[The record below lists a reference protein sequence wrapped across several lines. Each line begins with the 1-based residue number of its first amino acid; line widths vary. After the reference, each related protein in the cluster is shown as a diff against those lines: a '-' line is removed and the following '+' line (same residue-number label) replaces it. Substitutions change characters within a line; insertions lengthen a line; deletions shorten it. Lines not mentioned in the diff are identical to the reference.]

1 MINLLS
7 SNILH
12 LIVLLFVL
20 ISCQNKNEKINEI
33 KLTVNYIGEIEGGEV
48 RLQKVSSAY
57 SIELYKSENFNN
69 NKIVFDISLL
79 ESTLF
84 RLDILGKESI
94 DLILNNTDVNVNIDN
109 SSSEFKYT
117 IEGSFD
123 TDVLKNIGKIISN
136 YKYGIRQINQ
146 KFIKSSQEKNY
157 KVLNELRYDANILKI
172 DFEKYL
178 KKYLRTV
185 NNSLAVII
193 TSDYLDID
201 NNISFW
207 DSTLIKYRD
216 NFSYNSYFKS
226 FEKKVNKI
234 KSVSFGSVA
243 PEIILSDTAAK
254 DIALSSLRGKY
265 VLLDFWA
272 GWCGPCRMENPNIL
286 KNYLKYKDK
295 GFEVY
300 QVSLDRSR
308 SDWVNAIKKDNL
320 IWYNVSDLKYFQSEA
335 ASIYNIDRIPK
346 GFLLDPNGV
355 IIAKDTELRG
365 NRLGEKLNE
374 IFN

>member
-7 SNILH
+7 RNILY
-12 LIVLLFVL
+12 LVVLLFVL
-20 ISCQNKNEKINEI
+20 ISCQNKNNKINET
-33 KLTVNYIGEIEGGEV
+33 KLTINYIGEIEGGEV

-69 NKIVFDISLL
+69 NKIVFDISIL

-117 IEGSFD
+117 IEGSYD
-123 TDVLKNIGKIISN
+123 TDVLNNVRKIIST
-136 YKYGIRQINQ
+136 YKYDIRQINQ
-146 KFIKSSQEKNY
+146 KFIKASQEKNS
-157 KVLNELRYDANILKI
+157 KLVNELRYDANILKI
-172 DFEKYL
+172 DFEKFL
-178 KKYLRTV
+178 KTYLRTV
-185 NNSLAVII
+185 DNSLAVII

-234 KSVSFGSVA
+234 KSVSIGSVA
-243 PEIILSDTAAK
+243 PEIILSDTTGK
-254 DIALSSLRGKY
+254 DVALSSLRGKY

-286 KNYLKYKDK
+286 KNYVKYKNK

-335 ASIYNIDRIPK
+335 ATIYNIDRIPK
-346 GFLLDPNGV
+346 AFLLDPNGV

>member
-94 DLILNNTDVNVNIDN
+94 DLILNNTDVNVNVDN
-109 SSSEFKYT
+109 PSSEFKYT
-117 IEGSFD
+117 IEGSYD
-123 TDVLKNIGKIISN
+123 TDVFNNIGKIISN

-178 KKYLRTV
+178 KNYLRTV
-185 NNSLAVII
+185 DNSLAVII

-207 DSTLIKYRD
+207 DSTLTKYRD

-234 KSVSFGSVA
+234 KSVSIGSVA
-243 PEIILSDTAAK
+243 PEVILSDTTGK

-265 VLLDFWA
+265 ILLDFWA

-335 ASIYNIDRIPK
+335 ATIYNIDRIPK

-355 IIAKDTELRG
+355 IIAKDIELRG

>member
-7 SNILH
+7 RNILH
-12 LIVLLFVL
+12 LIVLLFIL

-33 KLTVNYIGEIEGGEV
+33 KLTVNYIGEIEGGEI

-117 IEGSFD
+117 IEGSYD
-123 TDVLKNIGKIISN
+123 TDVLKNVGKIISN
-136 YKYGIRQINQ
+136 YKYDIRQINE
-146 KFIKSSQEKNY
+146 KFIKASQEKNY
-157 KVLNELRYDANILKI
+157 KVVNELRYDANILKI
-172 DFEKYL
+172 DFEKHL
-178 KKYLRTV
+178 KNYLRTV

-243 PEIILSDTAAK
+243 PEIILSDTAGK

-286 KNYLKYKDK
+286 TNYLKYKNK

>member
-1 MINLLS
+1 MINLLFR
-7 SNILH
+7 NILY
-12 LIVLLFVL
+12 LVVLLFVL
-20 ISCQNKNEKINEI
+20 ISCQNKNKKINET
-33 KLTVNYIGEIEGGEV
+33 KLTINYIGEIEGGEV

-69 NKIVFDISLL
+69 NKIVFDISIL

-117 IEGSFD
+117 IEGSYD
-123 TDVLKNIGKIISN
+123 TDVLNNIGKIISN
-136 YKYGIRQINQ
+136 YKYDIRQINQ
-146 KFIKSSQEKNY
+146 NFIKASQEKNS
-157 KVLNELRYDANILKI
+157 KLVNKLRYDANILKI

-178 KKYLRTV
+178 KNYLRTV
-185 NNSLAVII
+185 DNSLAVII

-207 DSTLIKYRD
+207 DSTLTKYRD

-243 PEIILSDTAAK
+243 PELILSDTTGK

-295 GFEVY
+295 GFEIY

-335 ASIYNIDRIPK
+335 ATIYNIDRIPK

>member
-7 SNILH
+7 RNIFH

-33 KLTVNYIGEIEGGEV
+33 KLTVNYIGEIEVGEV

-69 NKIVFDISLL
+69 NKIVFDISIL

-94 DLILNNTDVNVNIDN
+94 DLILNNTDVNVNVDN

-117 IEGSFD
+117 IEGSYD
-123 TDVLKNIGKIISN
+123 TDVLNNIGKIISN
-136 YKYGIRQINQ
+136 YKYDIRQINQ
-146 KFIKSSQEKNY
+146 KFIKASQDKNY
-157 KVLNELRYDANILKI
+157 KLVNELRYDANILKI

-178 KKYLRTV
+178 KNYLRTV
-185 NNSLAVII
+185 DNSLAVII

-207 DSTLIKYRD
+207 DSTLTKYRD

-234 KSVSFGSVA
+234 KSVSIGSVA
-243 PEIILSDTAAK
+243 PEVILSDTTGK

-265 VLLDFWA
+265 ILLDFWA

-295 GFEVY
+295 GFEIY

-335 ASIYNIDRIPK
+335 ATIYNIDRIPK

-355 IIAKDTELRG
+355 IIAKDIELRG

>member
-7 SNILH
+7 RNIFH

-33 KLTVNYIGEIEGGEV
+33 KLTVNYIGEIEVGEV

-69 NKIVFDISLL
+69 NKIVFDISIL

-94 DLILNNTDVNVNIDN
+94 DLILNNTDVNVNVDN

-117 IEGSFD
+117 IEGSYD
-123 TDVLKNIGKIISN
+123 TDVLNNIGKIISN
-136 YKYGIRQINQ
+136 YKYDIRQINQ
-146 KFIKSSQEKNY
+146 KFIKASQDKNY
-157 KVLNELRYDANILKI
+157 KLVNELRYDANILKI

-178 KKYLRTV
+178 KNYLRTV
-185 NNSLAVII
+185 DNSLAVII

-207 DSTLIKYRD
+207 DSTLTKYRD

-234 KSVSFGSVA
+234 KSVSIGSVA
-243 PEIILSDTAAK
+243 PEVILSDTTGK
-254 DIALSSLRGKY
+254 DIALSGLRGKY

-335 ASIYNIDRIPK
+335 AAIYNIDRIPK

-355 IIAKDTELRG
+355 IIAKDIELRG

>member
-1 MINLLS
+1 MINLLFR
-7 SNILH
+7 NTLY
-12 LIVLLFVL
+12 LVVLLFVL
-20 ISCQNKNEKINEI
+20 ISCQNKNKKINET
-33 KLTVNYIGEIEGGEV
+33 KLTINYIGEIEGGEV

-69 NKIVFDISLL
+69 NKIVFDISIL

-117 IEGSFD
+117 IEGSYD
-123 TDVLKNIGKIISN
+123 TDVLNNIGKIIST
-136 YKYGIRQINQ
+136 YKYDIRQINQ
-146 KFIKSSQEKNY
+146 NFIKASQDKNS
-157 KVLNELRYDANILKI
+157 KLVNELRYDANILKI

-178 KKYLRTV
+178 KNYLRTV
-185 NNSLAVII
+185 DNSLAVII
-193 TSDYLDID
+193 TSDYLNID

-207 DSTLIKYRD
+207 DSTLTKYRD

-243 PEIILSDTAAK
+243 PELILSDTTGK

-295 GFEVY
+295 GFEIY

-335 ASIYNIDRIPK
+335 ATIYNIDRIPK

-355 IIAKDTELRG
+355 IIAKDNELRG
-365 NRLGEKLNE
+365 NRLGKKLNE

>member
-7 SNILH
+7 RNILY
-12 LIVLLFVL
+12 LVVLLFVL
-20 ISCQNKNEKINEI
+20 ISCQNKNNKINET
-33 KLTVNYIGEIEGGEV
+33 KLTINYIGEIEGGEV

-69 NKIVFDISLL
+69 NKIVFDISIL

-94 DLILNNTDVNVNIDN
+94 DLILNNTDVNVNVDN

-117 IEGSFD
+117 IEGSYD
-123 TDVLKNIGKIISN
+123 TDVLNNIGKIIST
-136 YKYGIRQINQ
+136 YKYDIRQINQ
-146 KFIKSSQEKNY
+146 KFIKANQDKNY
-157 KVLNELRYDANILKI
+157 KLVNELRYDANILKI

-178 KKYLRTV
+178 KNYLRTV
-185 NNSLAVII
+185 DNSLAVII

-207 DSTLIKYRD
+207 DSTLTKYRD

-234 KSVSFGSVA
+234 KSISFGSVA
-243 PEIILSDTAAK
+243 PELILSDTTGK

-295 GFEVY
+295 GFEIY

-335 ASIYNIDRIPK
+335 ATIYNIDRIPK
-346 GFLLDPNGV
+346 AFLLDPNGV

>member
-7 SNILH
+7 RNILH

-33 KLTVNYIGEIEGGEV
+33 KLTVNYIGEIEGGEI

-117 IEGSFD
+117 IEGSYD
-123 TDVLKNIGKIISN
+123 TDVLKNVGKIISN
-136 YKYGIRQINQ
+136 YKYDIRQINE
-146 KFIKSSQEKNY
+146 KFIKASQEKNY
-157 KVLNELRYDANILKI
+157 KVVNELRYDANILKI
-172 DFEKYL
+172 DFEKHL
-178 KKYLRTV
+178 KNYLRTV

-243 PEIILSDTAAK
+243 PEIILSDTAGK

-286 KNYLKYKDK
+286 TNYLKYKNK

-320 IWYNVSDLKYFQSEA
+320 IWYNVSDLKFFQSEA
-335 ASIYNIDRIPK
+335 ASLYNIDRIPK

-365 NRLGEKLNE
+365 NRLGEKLDE

>member
-20 ISCQNKNEKINEI
+20 ISCQNQNEKINEI

-117 IEGSFD
+117 IEGSYD

-136 YKYGIRQINQ
+136 YKYDIRQINQ
-146 KFIKSSQEKNY
+146 KFIKASQEKNY
-157 KVLNELRYDANILKI
+157 KVVNELKYDANILKI

-178 KKYLRTV
+178 KNYLRTV

-243 PEIILSDTAAK
+243 PEIILSDTAGK
-254 DIALSSLRGKY
+254 DIALSSLRGRY

-355 IIAKDTELRG
+355 IIAQDTELRG

>member
-7 SNILH
+7 RNILH
-12 LIVLLFVL
+12 LIVLLFIL
-20 ISCQNKNEKINEI
+20 ISCENKNEKINEI
-33 KLTVNYIGEIEGGEV
+33 KLTVNYIGDIEGGEV
-48 RLQKVSSAY
+48 RLQKVSSDY

-69 NKIVFDISLL
+69 NKIVFDILIL

-94 DLILNNTDVNVNIDN
+94 DLILSNTNVNLNIDN

-117 IEGSFD
+117 VEGSYD
-123 TDVLKNIGKIISN
+123 TDVLNNVRKIIST
-136 YKYGIRQINQ
+136 YKYDIRQINQ
-146 KFIKSSQEKNY
+146 KFIKASQEKNS
-157 KVLNELRYDANILKI
+157 KLVNELRYDANILKI
-172 DFEKYL
+172 DFEKFL
-178 KKYLRTV
+178 KNYLRTV
-185 NNSLAVII
+185 DNSLAVII

-234 KSVSFGSVA
+234 KSVSIGSIA
-243 PEIILSDTAAK
+243 PEIILSDTTGK
-254 DIALSSLRGKY
+254 DVALSSLRGKY

-286 KNYLKYKDK
+286 KNYVKYKDK
-295 GFEVY
+295 GFEIY

-365 NRLGEKLNE
+365 KRLGEKLNE

>member
-7 SNILH
+7 RNILH
-12 LIVLLFVL
+12 LIVLLFIL

-33 KLTVNYIGEIEGGEV
+33 KLTVNYIGDIEGDEV
-48 RLQKVSSAY
+48 RLQKVSSDY
-57 SIELYKSENFNN
+57 SIELYKSESFNN
-69 NKIVFDISLL
+69 NKIVFDILIL

-117 IEGSFD
+117 IEGSYD
-123 TDVLKNIGKIISN
+123 TDVLNNVRKIIST
-136 YKYGIRQINQ
+136 YKYDIRQINQ
-146 KFIKSSQEKNY
+146 KFIKASQEKNS
-157 KVLNELRYDANILKI
+157 KLVNELRYDANILKI
-172 DFEKYL
+172 DFEKFL
-178 KKYLRTV
+178 KTYLRTV
-185 NNSLAVII
+185 DNSLAVII

-234 KSVSFGSVA
+234 KSVSIGSVA
-243 PEIILSDTAAK
+243 PEIILSDTTGK
-254 DIALSSLRGKY
+254 DVALSSLRGKY

-286 KNYLKYKDK
+286 KNYVKYKNK

-320 IWYNVSDLKYFQSEA
+320 IWYNVSDLKFFQSEA
-335 ASIYNIDRIPK
+335 ASLYNIDRIPK

-365 NRLGEKLNE
+365 NRLGEKLDE

>member
-7 SNILH
+7 RNILH

-33 KLTVNYIGEIEGGEV
+33 KLTVNYIGEIEGGEI

-117 IEGSFD
+117 IEGSYD
-123 TDVLKNIGKIISN
+123 TDVLKNVGKIISN
-136 YKYGIRQINQ
+136 YKYDIRQINE
-146 KFIKSSQEKNY
+146 KFIKASQEKNY
-157 KVLNELRYDANILKI
+157 KVVNELRYDANILKI
-172 DFEKYL
+172 DFEKHL
-178 KKYLRTV
+178 KNYLRTV

-207 DSTLIKYRD
+207 DSTLTKYRD

-234 KSVSFGSVA
+234 KSVSIGSVA
-243 PEIILSDTAAK
+243 PEVILSDTTGK

-335 ASIYNIDRIPK
+335 AAIYNIDRIPK

-355 IIAKDTELRG
+355 IIAKDIELRG

>member
-1 MINLLS
+1 M
-7 SNILH
+7 
-12 LIVLLFVL
+12 
-20 ISCQNKNEKINEI
+20 
-33 KLTVNYIGEIEGGEV
+33 
-48 RLQKVSSAY
+48 
-57 SIELYKSENFNN
+57 
-69 NKIVFDISLL
+69 
-79 ESTLF
+79 
-84 RLDILGKESI
+84 DILGKESI

-117 IEGSFD
+117 IEGSYD
-123 TDVLKNIGKIISN
+123 TDVLNNIGKIISN
-136 YKYGIRQINQ
+136 YKYDIRQINQ
-146 KFIKSSQEKNY
+146 NFIKASQEKNS
-157 KVLNELRYDANILKI
+157 KLVNELRYDANILKI

-178 KKYLRTV
+178 KNYLRTV
-185 NNSLAVII
+185 DNSLAVII

-207 DSTLIKYRD
+207 DSTLTKYRD

-234 KSVSFGSVA
+234 KSISFGSVA
-243 PEIILSDTAAK
+243 PELILSDTTGK

-295 GFEVY
+295 GFEIY

-335 ASIYNIDRIPK
+335 ATIYNIDRIPK
-346 GFLLDPNGV
+346 AFLLDPNGV

>member
-7 SNILH
+7 RNILH
-12 LIVLLFVL
+12 LMVLLFVL

-33 KLTVNYIGEIEGGEV
+33 KLTVNYIGEIEGGEI

-117 IEGSFD
+117 IEGSYD
-123 TDVLKNIGKIISN
+123 TDVLKNVGKIISN
-136 YKYGIRQINQ
+136 YKYDIRQINE
-146 KFIKSSQEKNY
+146 KFIKASQEKNY
-157 KVLNELRYDANILKI
+157 KVVNELRYDANILKI
-172 DFEKYL
+172 DFEKHL
-178 KKYLRTV
+178 KNYLRTV

-243 PEIILSDTAAK
+243 PEIILSDTAGK

-286 KNYLKYKDK
+286 KNYLKYKNK

>member
-117 IEGSFD
+117 IEGSYD

-136 YKYGIRQINQ
+136 YKYDIRQINQ

-320 IWYNVSDLKYFQSEA
+320 IWYNVSDLKYFKSEA

>member
-7 SNILH
+7 RNIFH

-33 KLTVNYIGEIEGGEV
+33 KLTVNYIGEIEVGEV

-69 NKIVFDISLL
+69 NKIVFDISIL

-117 IEGSFD
+117 IEGSYD
-123 TDVLKNIGKIISN
+123 TDVLNNIGKIISN
-136 YKYGIRQINQ
+136 YKYDIRQINQ
-146 KFIKSSQEKNY
+146 NFIKASQEKNS
-157 KVLNELRYDANILKI
+157 KLVNKLRYDANILKI

-178 KKYLRTV
+178 KNYLRTV
-185 NNSLAVII
+185 DNSLAVII

-207 DSTLIKYRD
+207 DSTLTKYRD

-234 KSVSFGSVA
+234 KFVSIGSVA
-243 PEIILSDTAAK
+243 PEVILSDTTGK

-265 VLLDFWA
+265 ILLDFWA

-335 ASIYNIDRIPK
+335 ATIYNIDRIPK

-355 IIAKDTELRG
+355 IIAKDIELRG

>member
-7 SNILH
+7 RNIFH

-33 KLTVNYIGEIEGGEV
+33 KLTVNYIGEIEVGEV

-69 NKIVFDISLL
+69 NKIVFDISIL

-94 DLILNNTDVNVNIDN
+94 DLILNNTDVNVNVDN

-117 IEGSFD
+117 IEGSYD
-123 TDVLKNIGKIISN
+123 TDVLNNVRKIISN
-136 YKYGIRQINQ
+136 YKYDIRQINQ
-146 KFIKSSQEKNY
+146 KFIKASQDKNY
-157 KVLNELRYDANILKI
+157 KLVNELRSDADILKI

-178 KKYLRTV
+178 KNYLRTV
-185 NNSLAVII
+185 DNSLAVII

-207 DSTLIKYRD
+207 DSTLTKYRD

-234 KSVSFGSVA
+234 KSVSIGSVA
-243 PEIILSDTAAK
+243 PEVILSDTTGK

-335 ASIYNIDRIPK
+335 ATIYNIDRIPK

>member
-7 SNILH
+7 RNIFH

-33 KLTVNYIGEIEGGEV
+33 KLTVNYIGEVEEGEV

-69 NKIVFDISLL
+69 NKIVFDISIL

-94 DLILNNTDVNVNIDN
+94 DLILNNTDVNVSVDN

-117 IEGSFD
+117 IEGSYD
-123 TDVLKNIGKIISN
+123 TDVLNNIGKIISN
-136 YKYGIRQINQ
+136 YKYDIRQINQ
-146 KFIKSSQEKNY
+146 NFIKANQDKNY
-157 KVLNELRYDANILKI
+157 KLVNELRYDANILKI

-178 KKYLRTV
+178 KNYLRTV
-185 NNSLAVII
+185 DNSLAVII

-207 DSTLIKYRD
+207 DSTLTKYRD

-234 KSVSFGSVA
+234 KSVSIGSVA
-243 PEIILSDTAAK
+243 PELILNDTTGK

-295 GFEVY
+295 GFEIY

-335 ASIYNIDRIPK
+335 ATIYNIDRIPK
-346 GFLLDPNGV
+346 AFLLDPNGV

>member
-7 SNILH
+7 RNILH
-12 LIVLLFVL
+12 LIVLLFIL

-33 KLTVNYIGEIEGGEV
+33 KLTVNYIGDIEGDEV
-48 RLQKVSSAY
+48 RLQKVSSDY
-57 SIELYKSENFNN
+57 SIELYKSESFNN
-69 NKIVFDISLL
+69 NKIVFDISIL

-94 DLILNNTDVNVNIDN
+94 DLILNNTDINLNIDN

-117 IEGSFD
+117 IEGSYD
-123 TDVLKNIGKIISN
+123 TDVLNNVRKIIST
-136 YKYGIRQINQ
+136 YKYDIRQINQ
-146 KFIKSSQEKNY
+146 KFIKASQEKNS
-157 KVLNELRYDANILKI
+157 KLVNELRYDANILKI
-172 DFEKYL
+172 DFEKFL
-178 KKYLRTV
+178 KNYLRTV
-185 NNSLAVII
+185 DNSLAVII

-234 KSVSFGSVA
+234 KSVSIGSVA
-243 PEIILSDTAAK
+243 PEVILSDTTGK

-335 ASIYNIDRIPK
+335 ATIYNIDRIPK

-355 IIAKDTELRG
+355 IIAKDIELRG
-365 NRLGEKLNE
+365 NRLGKKLNE

>member
-117 IEGSFD
+117 IEGSYD

>member
-7 SNILH
+7 RNILH
-12 LIVLLFVL
+12 LIVLLFIL

-33 KLTVNYIGEIEGGEV
+33 KLTVNYIGDIEGDEV
-48 RLQKVSSAY
+48 RLQKVSSDY
-57 SIELYKSENFNN
+57 SIELYKSESFNN
-69 NKIVFDISLL
+69 NKIVFDISIL

-117 IEGSFD
+117 IEGSYD
-123 TDVLKNIGKIISN
+123 TDVLNNVRKIIST
-136 YKYGIRQINQ
+136 YKYDIRQINQ
-146 KFIKSSQEKNY
+146 KFIKASQEKNS
-157 KVLNELRYDANILKI
+157 KLVNELRYDANILKI
-172 DFEKYL
+172 DFEKFL
-178 KKYLRTV
+178 KTYLRTV
-185 NNSLAVII
+185 DNSLAVII

-234 KSVSFGSVA
+234 KSVSIGSVA
-243 PEIILSDTAAK
+243 PEIILSDTTGK
-254 DIALSSLRGKY
+254 DVALSSLRGKY

-286 KNYLKYKDK
+286 KNYVKYKNK

-320 IWYNVSDLKYFQSEA
+320 IWYNVSDLKFFQSEA
-335 ASIYNIDRIPK
+335 ASLYNIDRIPK

-365 NRLGEKLNE
+365 NRLGEKLDE

>member
-7 SNILH
+7 RNILH
-12 LIVLLFVL
+12 LIVLLFIL

-33 KLTVNYIGEIEGGEV
+33 KLTVNYIGDIEGDEV
-48 RLQKVSSAY
+48 RLQKVSSDY
-57 SIELYKSENFNN
+57 SIELYKSESFNN
-69 NKIVFDISLL
+69 NKIVFDILIL

-94 DLILNNTDVNVNIDN
+94 DLILNNTDINLNIDN

-117 IEGSFD
+117 IEGSYD
-123 TDVLKNIGKIISN
+123 TDVLNNVRKIIST
-136 YKYGIRQINQ
+136 YKYDIRQINQ
-146 KFIKSSQEKNY
+146 KFIKASQEKNS
-157 KVLNELRYDANILKI
+157 KLVNELRYDANILKI
-172 DFEKYL
+172 DFEKFL
-178 KKYLRTV
+178 KTYLRTV
-185 NNSLAVII
+185 DNSLAVII

-234 KSVSFGSVA
+234 KSVSIGSVA
-243 PEIILSDTAAK
+243 PEIILSDTTGK
-254 DIALSSLRGKY
+254 DVALSSLRGKY

-286 KNYLKYKDK
+286 KNYVKYKNK

-320 IWYNVSDLKYFQSEA
+320 IWYNVSDLKFFQSEA
-335 ASIYNIDRIPK
+335 ASLYNIDRIPK

-365 NRLGEKLNE
+365 NRLGEKLDE

>member
-7 SNILH
+7 RNILY
-12 LIVLLFVL
+12 LVVLLFVL
-20 ISCQNKNEKINEI
+20 ISCQNKNNKINET
-33 KLTVNYIGEIEGGEV
+33 KLTINYIGEIEGGEV

-69 NKIVFDISLL
+69 NKIVFDISIL

-117 IEGSFD
+117 IEGSYD
-123 TDVLKNIGKIISN
+123 TDVLNNIGKIISN
-136 YKYGIRQINQ
+136 YKYDIRQINQ
-146 KFIKSSQEKNY
+146 NFIKASQEKNS
-157 KVLNELRYDANILKI
+157 KLVNELRYDANILKI

-178 KKYLRTV
+178 KNYLRTV
-185 NNSLAVII
+185 DNSLAVII

-207 DSTLIKYRD
+207 DSTLTKYRD

-234 KSVSFGSVA
+234 KSVSIGSVA
-243 PEIILSDTAAK
+243 PEVILSDTTGK

-295 GFEVY
+295 GFEIY

-335 ASIYNIDRIPK
+335 ATIYNIDRIPK

-355 IIAKDTELRG
+355 IIAKDIELRG

>member
-7 SNILH
+7 RNILY
-12 LIVLLFVL
+12 LVVLLFVL

-33 KLTVNYIGEIEGGEV
+33 KLIINYIGEIEGGEV

-69 NKIVFDISLL
+69 NKIVFDISIL

-117 IEGSFD
+117 IEGSYD
-123 TDVLKNIGKIISN
+123 TDVLNNIGKIISN
-136 YKYGIRQINQ
+136 YKYDIRQINQ
-146 KFIKSSQEKNY
+146 KFIKASQDKNY
-157 KVLNELRYDANILKI
+157 KLVNELRSDANILKI

-178 KKYLRTV
+178 KNYLRTV
-185 NNSLAVII
+185 DNSLAVII

-207 DSTLIKYRD
+207 DSTLTKYRD

-234 KSVSFGSVA
+234 KSISFGSVA
-243 PEIILSDTAAK
+243 PELILSDTTGK

-295 GFEVY
+295 GFEIY

-335 ASIYNIDRIPK
+335 ATIYNIDRIPK
-346 GFLLDPNGV
+346 AFLLDPNGV
-355 IIAKDTELRG
+355 IIAKDIELRG

>member
-7 SNILH
+7 RNIFH

-33 KLTVNYIGEIEGGEV
+33 KLTVNYIGEIEVGEV

-69 NKIVFDISLL
+69 NKIVFDISIL

-94 DLILNNTDVNVNIDN
+94 DLILNNTDVNVNVDN

-117 IEGSFD
+117 IEGSYD
-123 TDVLKNIGKIISN
+123 TDVLNNIGKIISN
-136 YKYGIRQINQ
+136 YKYDIRQINQ
-146 KFIKSSQEKNY
+146 KFIKASQDKNY
-157 KVLNELRYDANILKI
+157 KLVNELRSDANILKI

-178 KKYLRTV
+178 KNYLRTV
-185 NNSLAVII
+185 DNSLAVII

-234 KSVSFGSVA
+234 KSVSIGSVA
-243 PEIILSDTAAK
+243 PEVILSDTTGK

-335 ASIYNIDRIPK
+335 ATIYNIDRIPK

-355 IIAKDTELRG
+355 IIAKDIELRG
-365 NRLGEKLNE
+365 NRLGKKLNE

>member
-7 SNILH
+7 RNIFH

-20 ISCQNKNEKINEI
+20 MSCQNKNEKINEI
-33 KLTVNYIGEIEGGEV
+33 KLTVNYIGEIEVGEV

-94 DLILNNTDVNVNIDN
+94 DLILNNTDVNVNVDN

-117 IEGSFD
+117 IEGSYD
-123 TDVLKNIGKIISN
+123 TDVLNNIGKIISN
-136 YKYGIRQINQ
+136 YKYDIRQINQ
-146 KFIKSSQEKNY
+146 KFIKASQDKNY
-157 KVLNELRYDANILKI
+157 KLVNELRYDANILKI

-178 KKYLRTV
+178 KNYLRTV
-185 NNSLAVII
+185 DNSLAVII

-207 DSTLIKYRD
+207 DSTLTKYRD

-234 KSVSFGSVA
+234 KSVSIGSVA
-243 PEIILSDTAAK
+243 PEVILSDTTGK

-335 ASIYNIDRIPK
+335 ATIYNIDRIPK

-355 IIAKDTELRG
+355 IIAKDIELRG

>member
-7 SNILH
+7 RNIFH

-33 KLTVNYIGEIEGGEV
+33 KLTVNYIGEIEVGEV

-69 NKIVFDISLL
+69 NKIVFDISIL

-94 DLILNNTDVNVNIDN
+94 DLILNNTDVNVNVDN

-117 IEGSFD
+117 IEGSYD
-123 TDVLKNIGKIISN
+123 TDVLNNIGKIISN
-136 YKYGIRQINQ
+136 YKYDIRQINQ
-146 KFIKSSQEKNY
+146 KFIKASQDKNY
-157 KVLNELRYDANILKI
+157 KLVNELRYDANILKI

-178 KKYLRTV
+178 KNYLRTV
-185 NNSLAVII
+185 DNSLAVII

-207 DSTLIKYRD
+207 DSTLTKYRD

-234 KSVSFGSVA
+234 KSVSIGSVA
-243 PEIILSDTAAK
+243 PEVILSDTTGK

-335 ASIYNIDRIPK
+335 AAIYNIDRIPK

-355 IIAKDTELRG
+355 IIAKDIELRG

>member
-7 SNILH
+7 RNILH
-12 LIVLLFVL
+12 LIVLLFIL

-33 KLTVNYIGEIEGGEV
+33 KLTVNYIGDIEGDEV
-48 RLQKVSSAY
+48 RLQKVSSDY
-57 SIELYKSENFNN
+57 SIELYKSESFNN
-69 NKIVFDISLL
+69 NKIVFDILIL

-94 DLILNNTDVNVNIDN
+94 DLILNNTDINLNIDN

-117 IEGSFD
+117 IEGSYD
-123 TDVLKNIGKIISN
+123 TDVLNNVRKIIST
-136 YKYGIRQINQ
+136 YKYDIRQINQ
-146 KFIKSSQEKNY
+146 KFIKASQEKNS
-157 KVLNELRYDANILKI
+157 KLVNELRYDANILKI
-172 DFEKYL
+172 DFEKFL
-178 KKYLRTV
+178 KTYLRTV
-185 NNSLAVII
+185 DNSLAVII

-234 KSVSFGSVA
+234 KSVSIGSVA
-243 PEIILSDTAAK
+243 PEIILSDTTGK
-254 DIALSSLRGKY
+254 DVALSSLRGKY

-286 KNYLKYKDK
+286 KNYVKYKNK

-308 SDWVNAIKKDNL
+308 LDWVNAIKKDNL
-320 IWYNVSDLKYFQSEA
+320 IWYNVSDLKFFQSEA
-335 ASIYNIDRIPK
+335 ASLYNIDRIPK

-365 NRLGEKLNE
+365 NRLGEKLDE

>member
-7 SNILH
+7 RNILH
-12 LIVLLFVL
+12 LIVLLFIL

-33 KLTVNYIGEIEGGEV
+33 KLTVNYIGDIEGDEV
-48 RLQKVSSAY
+48 RLQKVSSDY
-57 SIELYKSENFNN
+57 SIELYKSESFNN
-69 NKIVFDISLL
+69 NKIVFDISIL

-117 IEGSFD
+117 IEGSYD
-123 TDVLKNIGKIISN
+123 TDVLNNVRKIIST
-136 YKYGIRQINQ
+136 YKYDIRQINQ
-146 KFIKSSQEKNY
+146 KFIKASQEKNS
-157 KVLNELRYDANILKI
+157 KLVNELRYDANILKI

-178 KKYLRTV
+178 KNYLRTV
-185 NNSLAVII
+185 DNSLAVII

-234 KSVSFGSVA
+234 KSVSIGSVA
-243 PEIILSDTAAK
+243 PEIILSDTTGK
-254 DIALSSLRGKY
+254 DVALSSLRGKY

-286 KNYLKYKDK
+286 KNYVKYKNK

-365 NRLGEKLNE
+365 NRLGEKLDE

>member
-7 SNILH
+7 RNILY
-12 LIVLLFVL
+12 LVVLLFVL
-20 ISCQNKNEKINEI
+20 ISCQNKNNKINET
-33 KLTVNYIGEIEGGEV
+33 KLTINYIGEIEGGEV

-69 NKIVFDISLL
+69 NKIVFDISIL

-117 IEGSFD
+117 IEGSYD
-123 TDVLKNIGKIISN
+123 TDVLNNIGKIISN
-136 YKYGIRQINQ
+136 YKYDIRQINQ
-146 KFIKSSQEKNY
+146 NFIKASQEKNS
-157 KVLNELRYDANILKI
+157 KLVNELRYDANILKI

-178 KKYLRTV
+178 KNYLRTV
-185 NNSLAVII
+185 DNSLAVII

-207 DSTLIKYRD
+207 DSTLTKYRD

-234 KSVSFGSVA
+234 KSISFGSVA
-243 PEIILSDTAAK
+243 PELILSDTTGK

-295 GFEVY
+295 GFEIY

-335 ASIYNIDRIPK
+335 ATIYNIDRIPK
-346 GFLLDPNGV
+346 AFLLDPNGV

>member
-7 SNILH
+7 RNILH
-12 LIVLLFVL
+12 LIVLLFIL

-33 KLTVNYIGEIEGGEV
+33 KLTVNYIGDIEGDEV
-48 RLQKVSSAY
+48 RLQKVSSDY
-57 SIELYKSENFNN
+57 SIELYKSESFNN
-69 NKIVFDISLL
+69 NKIVFDILIL

-117 IEGSFD
+117 IEGSYD
-123 TDVLKNIGKIISN
+123 TDVLNNVRKIIST
-136 YKYGIRQINQ
+136 YKYDIRQINQ
-146 KFIKSSQEKNY
+146 KFIKASQEKNS
-157 KVLNELRYDANILKI
+157 KLVNELRYDANILKI
-172 DFEKYL
+172 DFEKFL
-178 KKYLRTV
+178 KNYLRTV
-185 NNSLAVII
+185 DNSLAVII

-234 KSVSFGSVA
+234 KSVSIGSVA
-243 PEIILSDTAAK
+243 PEIILSDTTGK
-254 DIALSSLRGKY
+254 DVALSSLRGKY

-286 KNYLKYKDK
+286 KNYVKYKNK

-335 ASIYNIDRIPK
+335 ASLYNIDRIPK

-365 NRLGEKLNE
+365 NRLGEKLDE

>member
-1 MINLLS
+1 MINLLFR
-7 SNILH
+7 NTLY
-12 LIVLLFVL
+12 LVVLLFVL
-20 ISCQNKNEKINEI
+20 ISCQNKNKKINET
-33 KLTVNYIGEIEGGEV
+33 KLTINYIGEIEGGEV

-69 NKIVFDISLL
+69 NKIVFDISIL

-117 IEGSFD
+117 IEGSYD
-123 TDVLKNIGKIISN
+123 TDVLNNIGKIIST
-136 YKYGIRQINQ
+136 YKYDIRQINQ
-146 KFIKSSQEKNY
+146 NFIKASQDKNS
-157 KVLNELRYDANILKI
+157 KLVNELRYDANISKI

-178 KKYLRTV
+178 KNYLRTV
-185 NNSLAVII
+185 DNSLAVII
-193 TSDYLDID
+193 TSDYLNID

-207 DSTLIKYRD
+207 DSTLTKYRD

-243 PEIILSDTAAK
+243 PELILSDTTGK

-295 GFEVY
+295 GFEIY

-355 IIAKDTELRG
+355 IIAKDNELRG
-365 NRLGEKLNE
+365 NRLGKKLNE

>member
-7 SNILH
+7 RNILH

-33 KLTVNYIGEIEGGEV
+33 KLTVNYIGEIEGGEI

-117 IEGSFD
+117 IEGSYD
-123 TDVLKNIGKIISN
+123 TDVLKNVGKIISN
-136 YKYGIRQINQ
+136 YKYDIRQINE
-146 KFIKSSQEKNY
+146 KFIKASQEKNY
-157 KVLNELRYDANILKI
+157 KVVNELRYDANILKI
-172 DFEKYL
+172 DFEKHL
-178 KKYLRTV
+178 KNYLRTV

-207 DSTLIKYRD
+207 DSTLIKYRN

-243 PEIILSDTAAK
+243 PEIILSDTAGK

-286 KNYLKYKDK
+286 TNYLKYKNK

>member
-7 SNILH
+7 RNILY
-12 LIVLLFVL
+12 LVVLLFVL
-20 ISCQNKNEKINEI
+20 ISCQNKNNKINET
-33 KLTVNYIGEIEGGEV
+33 KLTINYIGEIEGGEV

-69 NKIVFDISLL
+69 NKIVFDISIL

-117 IEGSFD
+117 IEGSYD
-123 TDVLKNIGKIISN
+123 TDVLNNVRKIIST
-136 YKYGIRQINQ
+136 YKYDIRQINQ
-146 KFIKSSQEKNY
+146 KFIKASQEKNS
-157 KVLNELRYDANILKI
+157 KLVNELRYDANILKI

-178 KKYLRTV
+178 KNYLRTV
-185 NNSLAVII
+185 DNSLAVII

-207 DSTLIKYRD
+207 DSTLTKYKD

-234 KSVSFGSVA
+234 KSISFGSVA
-243 PEIILSDTAAK
+243 PELILSDTTGK

-295 GFEVY
+295 GFEIY

-335 ASIYNIDRIPK
+335 ATIYNIDRIPK
-346 GFLLDPNGV
+346 AFLLDPNGV

>member
-7 SNILH
+7 RNILH
-12 LIVLLFVL
+12 LMVLLFVL

-117 IEGSFD
+117 IEGSYD
-123 TDVLKNIGKIISN
+123 TDVLKNVGKIISN
-136 YKYGIRQINQ
+136 YKYDIRQINE
-146 KFIKSSQEKNY
+146 KFIKASQEKNY
-157 KVLNELRYDANILKI
+157 KVVNELRYDANILKI
-172 DFEKYL
+172 DFEKHL
-178 KKYLRTV
+178 KNYLRTV

-243 PEIILSDTAAK
+243 PEIILSDTAGK

-286 KNYLKYKDK
+286 KNYLKYKNK

>member
-7 SNILH
+7 RNILH
-12 LIVLLFVL
+12 LMVLLFVL

-33 KLTVNYIGEIEGGEV
+33 KLTVNYIGEIEGGEI

-117 IEGSFD
+117 IEGSYD

-136 YKYGIRQINQ
+136 YKYDIRQINQ
-146 KFIKSSQEKNY
+146 AFIKASQEKNY
-157 KVLNELRYDANILKI
+157 KVVNELRYDANILKI
-172 DFEKYL
+172 DFEKHL
-178 KKYLRTV
+178 KNYLRTV

-243 PEIILSDTAAK
+243 PEIILSDTAGK

-286 KNYLKYKDK
+286 TNYLKYKNK

>member
-117 IEGSFD
+117 IEGSYD

-243 PEIILSDTAAK
+243 PEIILSDTAGK
-254 DIALSSLRGKY
+254 DIALSSLRGRY

>member
-7 SNILH
+7 RNIFH

-33 KLTVNYIGEIEGGEV
+33 KLTVNYIGEIEVGEV

-69 NKIVFDISLL
+69 NKIVFDISIL

-94 DLILNNTDVNVNIDN
+94 DLILNNTDVNVNVDN

-117 IEGSFD
+117 IEGSYD
-123 TDVLKNIGKIISN
+123 TDVLNNIGKIISN
-136 YKYGIRQINQ
+136 YKYDIRQINQ
-146 KFIKSSQEKNY
+146 KFIKASQDKNY
-157 KVLNELRYDANILKI
+157 KLVNELRYDANILKI

-178 KKYLRTV
+178 KNYLRTV
-185 NNSLAVII
+185 DNSLAVII

-207 DSTLIKYRD
+207 DSTLTKYRD

-234 KSVSFGSVA
+234 KSVSIGSVA
-243 PEIILSDTAAK
+243 PEVILSDTNGK

-335 ASIYNIDRIPK
+335 AAIYNIDRIPK

-355 IIAKDTELRG
+355 IIAKDIELRG